1 GLSKLISNESFSKY
15 MTLDTIIQIA
25 ISSNKNYAHALNK
38 EITFSHEV
46 ADKTNTYHV
55 YMTLSIINNLVTN
68 AIEAIDTIGTIH
80 INLIMTLSIINN
92 LVNYAIEA
100 IYTKVYIY
108 INLMNS
114 NKKLIIEISVNRPVI
129 KDAHTD
135 IIFEPGF
142 TTKYDQN
149 GNASSGIGLSYVY
162 FL

>member
-1 GLSKLISNESFSKY
+1 

-80 INLIMTLSIINN
+80 INLI
-92 LVNYAIEA
+92 
-100 IYTKVYIY
+100 
-108 INLMNS
+108 NS
-114 NKKLIIEISVNRPVI
+114 NKKLIIEISDNGPGI

-142 TTKYDQN
+142 TTKYDLN
-149 GNASSGIGLSYVY
+149 VNASTVIELSYVY
-162 FL
+162 SLVIKFDFLALFYN